1 MINEV
6 IAAAVVTTRVS
17 AKLLSSHEREG
28 VVDCL
33 CERLRVDVSSH
44 SPWDKF
50 DAPDGVLNHDGWKLI
65 PSFVGGESCLLM
77 TTSAS
82 AVWRL
87 GSGKDLMLILQEC
100 PPFEF
105 YVCDI
110 AFNYLVCFNHHDY
123 LVGWG
128 DANLWVNHFAQE

>member
-1 MINEV
+1 MDEA
-6 IAAAVVTTRVS
+6 IATAIVAAGAS
-17 AKLLSSHEREG
+17 AKLLSSHEQVR

-33 CERLRVDVSSH
+33 RDRLRVDVNSH

-65 PSFVGGESCLLM
+65 PSFIGVESCLLI
-77 TTSAS
+77 TTGGSTI
-82 AVWRL
+82 WRL

-128 DANLWVNHFAQE
+128 NANLWVNHLARE